1 MTLLAN
7 RLPAEDPPRPVRIL
21 IVDDHLLYA
30 EALSLLLR
38 EQDLEVVGIAGDGRQ
53 GLAAAAELRPDLVLM
68 DIEMP
73 LMDGITAT
81 RRIREC
87 LPETRVVV
95 MTALTG
101 EEHAEQALGAGA
113 AAFVRKFSAAGD
125 LLTAIESAV

>member
-1 MTLLAN
+1 MTLLVS
-7 RLPAEDPPRPVRIL
+7 RQPAEDPPRALRVL

-38 EQDLEVVGIAGDGRQ
+38 EQDLDVVGIAGDGRQ
-53 GLAAAAELRPDLVLM
+53 GLAVATELQPDLVLM

-81 RRIREC
+81 RRIREQ
-87 LPETRVVV
+87 LPGTRVVV

-113 AAFVRKFSAAGD
+113 AACIRKFCAASE
-125 LLTAIESAV
+125 LLTAIESAA

>member
-1 MTLLAN
+1 MTLLVS
-7 RLPAEDPPRPVRIL
+7 RQPAEDPPRPLRVL

-38 EQDLEVVGIAGDGRQ
+38 EQDLDVVGIAGDGRQ
-53 GLAAAAELRPDLVLM
+53 GLAVATELQPDLVLM

-81 RRIREC
+81 RRIRDQ
-87 LPETRVVV
+87 LPGTRVVV

-113 AAFVRKFSAAGD
+113 AACIRKFCAASD

>member
-7 RLPAEDPPRPVRIL
+7 RLPAEDTPRPVRIL

-53 GLAAAAELRPDLVLM
+53 ALSVAAELRPDLVLM

-81 RRIREC
+81 RRIRER

-101 EEHAEQALGAGA
+101 EEHAERALGAGA
-113 AAFVRKFSAAGD
+113 AACIRKFSAAGD
-125 LLTAIESAV
+125 LLYAIEGAV

>member
-7 RLPAEDPPRPVRIL
+7 RLAAEDPPRPVRVL

-53 GLAAAAELRPDLVLM
+53 ALAVAAELRPDLVLM

-81 RRIREC
+81 RRIRER

-101 EEHAEQALGAGA
+101 EEHAERALGAGA
-113 AAFVRKFSAAGD
+113 VACIRKFCAASD
-125 LLTAIESAV
+125 LLYAIEGAV